1 MAPIQ
6 QNKEISCTHC
16 IKDRRDCCRLPLHS
30 KKKTEGAIAAPACLL
45 YVIFQ
50 QQTVNA
56 LLKYFDFVTV
66 GCTIRQFLVEEKL
79 ELLSNFNE
87 LHNCSGAVQQQRH
100 FLYHKRTFLFG
111 PVWLLPYGSFSA
123 QWANMK

>member
-1 MAPIQ
+1 MRHI
-6 QNKEISCTHC
+6 
-16 IKDRRDCCRLPLHS
+16 PLHS

-56 LLKYFDFVTV
+56 LLQYFDFVTV

-79 ELLSNFNE
+79 DLLSNFNA

-111 PVWLLPYGSFSA
+111 PVWQQPYGSF
-123 QWANMK
+123 

>member
-16 IKDRRDCCRLPLHS
+16 IKDRSDCCRLPLHS

-56 LLKYFDFVTV
+56 LLQYFDFVTV

-79 ELLSNFNE
+79 DLLSNFNE

-111 PVWLLPYGSFSA
+111 PVWQQPYGSF
-123 QWANMK
+123 

>member
-30 KKKTEGAIAAPACLL
+30 KKKTEGAIAAHACLL
-45 YVIFQ
+45 YVILQ

-79 ELLSNFNE
+79 DLLSD
-87 LHNCSGAVQQQRH
+87 
-100 FLYHKRTFLFG
+100 FG
-111 PVWLLPYGSFSA
+111 
-123 QWANMK
+123 